1 MTLKKYA
8 NMEVHGVSEILKNF
22 VEFRRVLVG
31 NSTFSTTDG
40 SLGPEGF
47 FLLNSMAGCQ
57 LSNVVDPIDVS
68 TVEFEAIFCFF
79 AKNPSVIYLITSFQH
94 CSHPRCCGMRCAEEI
109 SPSKQLVL
117 S

>member
-47 FLLNSMAGCQ
+47 FSIEFYGWL
-57 LSNVVDPIDVS
+57 S
-68 TVEFEAIFCFF
+68 TV
-79 AKNPSVIYLITSFQH
+79 K
-94 CSHPRCCGMRCAEEI
+94 CCGSHRCFNR
-109 SPSKQLVL
+109 
-117 S
+117 